1 MRNFWYIPAAV
12 VFVLAIVGFF
22 AGWLQLSL
30 GPDTWGVVFIAS
42 RGFERDAVDPAG
54 FSWRWQRLLPRSLTL
69 YKIPLGIVK
78 ADLTVKTA
86 LASGEAYSSLVS
98 DRPDFS
104 IQATVSVLYR
114 IRPEALPTLV
124 EKDNLRQETLTNWHQ
139 LLQAGIQ
146 QQAIELALRIAGGP
160 TGSGGDLPDARG
172 FADAVARELPG
183 KFPQVQFIAVVP
195 VVVRMPDPDLY
206 AKLKRAYLRM
216 VEQKDAAL
224 SAMAPRLAADEAAQ
238 RSALQRQE
246 VSIALLT
253 RYGEL
258 FNRYPSLIKFLVL
271 ARAEKLTPKAI
282 LELDLLDKLPL
293 VE

>member
-12 VFVLAIVGFF
+12 LVVLALVGFF

-42 RGFERDAVDPAG
+42 RGFERRAVDPAG

-69 YKIPLGIVK
+69 YRIPLGIVK
-78 ADLTVKTA
+78 ADLTVKAT
-86 LASGEAYSSLVS
+86 LPSGEAYSSLVS

-114 IRPEALPTLV
+114 IRPESLPALV
-124 EKDNLRQETLTNWHQ
+124 EKGGLRQETLTSWHQ
-139 LLQAGIQ
+139 LLQSDIQ
-146 QQAIELALRIAGGP
+146 RQATELALRIAGGAA
-160 TGSGGDLPDARG
+160 GSGGDLADARG
-172 FADAVARELPG
+172 LADTMARELPG
-183 KFPQVQFIAVVP
+183 RFPQIQFISVVP
-195 VVVRMPDPDLY
+195 VVVHMPDPDLY
-206 AKLKRAYLRM
+206 LKLKGAYLHM
-216 VEQKDAAL
+216 VDKKDAAL
-224 SAMAPRLAADEAAQ
+224 SAMAPRLAADEAAR
-238 RSALQRQE
+238 RSVLQRHE
-246 VSIALLT
+246 ASIVLLT

-258 FNRYPSLIKFLVL
+258 FDRYPSLIKFLIL
-271 ARAEKLTPKAI
+271 ARGEKLTPRAL